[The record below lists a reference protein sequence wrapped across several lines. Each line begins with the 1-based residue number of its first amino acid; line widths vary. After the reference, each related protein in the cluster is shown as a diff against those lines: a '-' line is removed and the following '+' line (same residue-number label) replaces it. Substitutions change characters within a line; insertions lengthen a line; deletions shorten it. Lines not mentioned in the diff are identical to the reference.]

1 MVDEPMQMA
10 NSAENVS
17 RLRVDDASTLEVTST
32 QLQANPR
39 GAPGAL
45 IIDPLV
51 AAQQYK
57 SYMMKVNEQLREG
70 IKLGL
75 QQGSSQSKVL
85 PGFETRLVSQQ
96 QLL

>member
-1 MVDEPMQMA
+1 MA

-17 RLRVDDASTLEVTST
+17 RLKVDDTATLEVTSR
-32 QLQANPR
+32 QIQPNAR
-39 GAPGAL
+39 GAAGAL
-45 IIDPLV
+45 VIDPLV

-75 QQGSSQSKVL
+75 
-85 PGFETRLVSQQ
+85 
-96 QLL
+96 